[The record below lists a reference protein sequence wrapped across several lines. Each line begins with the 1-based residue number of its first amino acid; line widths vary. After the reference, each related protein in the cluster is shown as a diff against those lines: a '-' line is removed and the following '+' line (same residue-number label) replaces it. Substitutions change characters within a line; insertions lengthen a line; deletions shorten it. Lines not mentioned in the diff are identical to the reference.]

1 MLPTREEAKRLL
13 QEGEYCN
20 PGPWGNHSRIAGD
33 CAQKIAQ
40 ACGNLDSEKAYVL
53 GLLHDI
59 GRNLSSP
66 LGQRYG
72 STPDRTF
79 SPGQET
85 ADYETVKGNGVY
97 AANCSSAGQQ
107 GGFHFFR

>member
-40 ACGNLDSEKAYVL
+40 ACGSSLRQS
-53 GLLHDI
+53 GLRKSLCSGIVARYWQKIRHP
-59 GRNLSSP
+59 SS
-66 LGQRYG
+66 G
-72 STPDRTF
+72 TCF
-79 SPGQET
+79 
-85 ADYETVKGNGVY
+85 
-97 AANCSSAGQQ
+97 
-107 GGFHFFR
+107 

>member
-40 ACGNLDSEKAYVL
+40 ACGNLD
-53 GLLHDI
+53 
-59 GRNLSSP
+59 
-66 LGQRYG
+66 
-72 STPDRTF
+72 
-79 SPGQET
+79 
-85 ADYETVKGNGVY
+85 
-97 AANCSSAGQQ
+97 
-107 GGFHFFR
+107 

>member
-40 ACGNLDSEKAYVL
+40 ACGNLDSEKPMFWDCCTILAENSASVIWDMFL
-53 GLLHDI
+53 TDI
-59 GRNLSSP
+59 P
-66 LGQRYG
+66 I
-72 STPDRTF
+72 
-79 SPGQET
+79 
-85 ADYETVKGNGVY
+85 
-97 AANCSSAGQQ
+97 
-107 GGFHFFR
+107 